1 MPGGG
6 GVAVFRHVLE
16 RHPELARKTVFMSG
30 ELSPDLAELVGTGYA
45 AVVEKPFK
53 LEHMLNVIEQ
63 AIAV

>member
-1 MPGGG
+1 M
-6 GVAVFRHVLE
+6 LE
-16 RHPELARKTVFMSG
+16 HHPELARKTVFMSG